1 MGNIIGSVILGLVAV
16 ICFIISFLQ
25 FTKKGVLFNNAYLYA
40 SKQEKENMNKNP
52 YYKQSGMVFLFLG
65 IIFLIDAVN
74 IILQTKWLFYII
86 VGIVVFLIIYAIIS
100 SIRIDKRG

>member
-16 ICFIISFLQ
+16 ICFIFSFLQ
-25 FTKKGVLFNNAYLYA
+25 FAKKGVLFNNAYLYA
-40 SKQEKENMNKNP
+40 SKQEKEKMNKKP
-52 YYKQSGMVFLFLG
+52 YYKQSGIVFLFLG
-65 IIFLIDAVN
+65 VIFLINAVN

-86 VGIVVFLIIYAIIS
+86 IGILIFLIIYAIIS